1 MADKSYHELIDEE
14 WKIVEKKL
22 PPEKKTG
29 RPQIEARA
37 AFNGI
42 LWILKSGAPWRF
54 LPEKYGKWNS
64 VYKKFRQWT
73 LAGVFESLTQS
84 KVECGEILT
93 LDSTFCKVHRHALG
107 ARKNA
112 PGHETKQDIE
122 SSRGGKTTKIHVL
135 IDENFQVINFMLS
148 AGNVNDNLIAL
159 PLLQGLDLKNK
170 AVLADKAYSTT
181 KIREYLEKQG
191 AKVCIPDKANAKVK
205 HEFDEELY
213 KKRNVVERF
222 FCRLKDYLRI
232 TIRLDKL
239 SLSFNSFICFATFL
253 ISQRIQN

>member
-1 MADKSYHELIDEE
+1 M
-14 WKIVEKKL
+14 EKNL
-22 PPEKKTG
+22 PVAKKTG
-29 RPQIEARA
+29 RPPISSRA

-54 LPEKYGKWNS
+54 LPSKYGKWNS

-73 LAGVFESLTQS
+73 KAGIFENLVPRHKEYGEFLA
-84 KVECGEILT
+84 

-107 ARKNA
+107 AHKNA
-112 PGHETKQDIE
+112 SGHETKQDID

-135 IDENFQVINFMLS
+135 IDKNFQVINFLLS
-148 AGNVNDNLIAL
+148 AGNVNDNLVAL
-159 PLLQGLDLKNK
+159 PLLQGLDLKDK
-170 AVLADKAYSTT
+170 VVLADKAYSTA
-181 KIREYLEKQG
+181 KIRDYLEKQG
-191 AKVCIPDKANAKVK
+191 ALVCIPNKVNAKVK

-239 SLSFNSFICFATFL
+239 SSSFSSFVGMAIFL
-253 ISQRIQN
+253 ISQRTCH